1 MSGVGRVSIGALL
14 ATAVT
19 LAVIQPHASGL
30 AQPARPAA
38 AVDDGASLYQAKCGS
53 CHSIAASKI
62 GPAHRGVFGR
72 RAGMVPGYKYSPA
85 LRASN
90 ITWDARTLDQWLQ
103 APQKLVKGSKMYLV
117 VPDPRQRDA
126 IIRYLQSDAAK

>member
-1 MSGVGRVSIGALL
+1 MTGVGRGSIGALL

-19 LAVIQPHASGL
+19 LAAIQPHGSGL
-30 AQPARPAA
+30 AQPARTTA
-38 AVDDGASLYQAKCGS
+38 DDGASLYQAKCGS
-53 CHSIAASKI
+53 CHSIGASKI

-72 RAGMVPGYKYSPA
+72 RAGTVPGYRYSPA
-85 LRASN
+85 LRAAN
-90 ITWDARTLDQWLQ
+90 ITWDTRTLDQWLQ
-103 APQKLVKGSKMYLV
+103 APQKLVKGSKMYLA

>member
-1 MSGVGRVSIGALL
+1 MTGVGRVSIGALL
-14 ATAVT
+14 ATAVA
-19 LAVIQPHASGL
+19 LAVIQPDASGV
-30 AQPARPAA
+30 AQPPRPTA
-38 AVDDGASLYQAKCGS
+38 DDGASLYQAKCGS

-72 RAGMVPGYKYSPA
+72 RAAMVPGYQYSPA
-85 LRASN
+85 LRAAN

-103 APQKLVKGSKMYLV
+103 APQKLVKGSKMYLA